1 MDTSIQWY
9 ILFSLIGLVIFV
21 LVLRWIFS
29 IDRHLKNQRAMIAL
43 LMKLCKQQGVSID
56 DLNGIKNTFELK

>member
-1 MDTSIQWY
+1 MDTSIQLY

-43 LMKLCKQQGVSID
+43 LMKLCKQQGVPADDID
-56 DLNGIKNTFELK
+56 GIKNTFEIR